1 MPRSPEQRRR
11 DDERGY
17 VIGQIANG
25 RSISN
30 LHSTIDEIVAAE
42 LRTLRG
48 AEAKARLAQADLE
61 IAHDALREL
70 VEAVGPGEWPGV
82 PKLTAAVDRAHQ
94 ILGTTQP
101 PDSGGAS

>member
-30 LHSTIDEIVAAE
+30 LHSTIDEIVG
-42 LRTLRG
+42 RT
-48 AEAKARLAQADLE
+48 
-61 IAHDALREL
+61 REPINPTSWSDSRCRS
-70 VEAVGPGEWPGV
+70 ATCPSGRDDGPN
-82 PKLTAAVDRAHQ
+82 T
-94 ILGTTQP
+94 
-101 PDSGGAS
+101 